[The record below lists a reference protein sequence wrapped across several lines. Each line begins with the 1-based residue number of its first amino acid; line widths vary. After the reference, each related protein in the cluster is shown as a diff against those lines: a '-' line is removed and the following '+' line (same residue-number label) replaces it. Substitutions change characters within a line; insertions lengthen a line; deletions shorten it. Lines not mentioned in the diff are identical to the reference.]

1 MTNFPADL
9 VSFTAKLNSSSK
21 KEAICF
27 FDTGLSLVLTFSV
40 MTAIILDL
48 LSGFAI
54 EFLFLLRSS
63 CLWAPAS
70 RMPRATIAALG
81 NERKEKCSK
90 NPGKTHVSCC
100 REKTVAIT
108 TWQVVRKRERRT

>member
-63 CLWAPAS
+63 CFWAPAS
-70 RMPRATIAALG
+70 RMPRATIAALE

-90 NPGKTHVSCC
+90 NLCKTHVSC
-100 REKTVAIT
+100 RHEQTLVVIA
-108 TWQVVRKRERRT
+108 QRVVRKKERRT